1 MTLNGIGS
9 FDTNHKIKQLIDAIE
24 CQTTNGLET
33 ETIKDLY
40 EYINTHF
47 HLPNPIVE
55 QMSDTFQVLV
65 MDDEGYITYIDDQ
78 FCKKIGYQKEELL
91 QHHYRILHAGVHQ
104 PDFYQEMWDTIRKGK
119 TWTGDICTQAKSG
132 EIFWFRTNIIPIADD
147 LGNYTSYLVF
157 RTDISDVKY
166 VDKHLIESL
175 EGDYRKLFSQLMNL
189 TF

>member
-1 MTLNGIGS
+1 MTLNRIGS

-78 FCKKIGYQKEELL
+78 FCKKLVIKKKNCSNIIIEFFMLACINLIFIKRCGIRSEKERHGL
-91 QHHYRILHAGVHQ
+91 
-104 PDFYQEMWDTIRKGK
+104 
-119 TWTGDICTQAKSG
+119 
-132 EIFWFRTNIIPIADD
+132 EIFATKQNRVKSSGFGRISFQLLMIEGITQLIWCFAQT
-147 LGNYTSYLVF
+147 LV
-157 RTDISDVKY
+157 
-166 VDKHLIESL
+166 
-175 EGDYRKLFSQLMNL
+175 M
-189 TF
+189 